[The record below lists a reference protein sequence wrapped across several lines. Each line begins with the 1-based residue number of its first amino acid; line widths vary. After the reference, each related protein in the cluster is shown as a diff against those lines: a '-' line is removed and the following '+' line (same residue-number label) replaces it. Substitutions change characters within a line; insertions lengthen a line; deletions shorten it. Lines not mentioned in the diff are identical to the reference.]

1 MLCII
6 ALETVFADMGV
17 KVDFGVAEAAAYHAY
32 ADNPLPVHRASAKA
46 A

>member
-1 MLCII
+1 MLYII

-17 KVDFGVAEAAAYHAY
+17 KVDFGVAEAADYHAY
-32 ADNPLPVHRASAKA
+32 ADNPLPVRGASTKA